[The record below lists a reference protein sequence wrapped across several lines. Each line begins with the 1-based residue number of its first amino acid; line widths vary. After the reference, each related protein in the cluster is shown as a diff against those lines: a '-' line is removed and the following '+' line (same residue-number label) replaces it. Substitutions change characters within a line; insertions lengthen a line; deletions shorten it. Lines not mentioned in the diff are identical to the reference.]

1 MPLPPLLLERLKRRG
16 IIQELPSSS
25 SDSKDQDNS
34 KPSFSGSS
42 RQEQDLEP
50 PDEIGESLD
59 QEQEEIIAENYSDD
73 DEDEND
79 DDERTK
85 DENDQDNVR
94 DIHGSLP
101 DEDVSARDPDN
112 PSRLS
117 GRTNKDNPAECE
129 QTPSRLR
136 DESVI
141 GCPNKYNI
149 YHECGQYCIENY
161 GKPESLEPTLE
172 QRKQLALILRTY
184 PMSSEWTVVYDP
196 GVRTFYF
203 WNVISNFVS
212 WLPPGMNGFISM
224 SADQMRKTIREISQ
238 GQPQDTLE

>member
-16 IIQELPSSS
+16 IIQEAPSSS
-25 SDSKDQDNS
+25 RDSQKQDNNT
-34 KPSFSGSS
+34 PCFSGLSG
-42 RQEQDLEP
+42 QEQDLELT
-50 PDEIGESLD
+50 DETGESLD

-73 DEDEND
+73 DEDGND
-79 DDERTK
+79 DDEGTDDR
-85 DENDQDNVR
+85 EDQDNGQ
-94 DIHGSLP
+94 DFHEDSS
-101 DEDVSARDPDN
+101 DETVFAADLDN

-117 GRTNKDNPAECE
+117 GRTNKEDTAKFE
-129 QTPSRLR
+129 QVPSRLK

-149 YHECGQYCIENY
+149 YHECGQYCIDNY
-161 GKPESLEPTLE
+161 GKPESTEPTLE

-203 WNVISNFVS
+203 WNIISNLVS
-212 WLPPGMNGFISM
+212 WLPPGMNGFISI
-224 SADQMRKTIREISQ
+224 SADQMRKTIREIGL